1 MPSLEALDK
10 VVKNTLQAIENSKQQ
25 IFDIAETAR
34 KETLRLERELVLLEN
49 QAGEVIKA
57 VDALELKVKQARLRL
72 AEVDSRLGSY
82 SEAEVKR
89 AYDTASELQTQ
100 LLLLRE
106 RENQLRSKRDQ
117 LQVTLKNMQQTVA
130 KAENLAS
137 QVAVVMDFLS
147 GSLNEV
153 NSQLEGLAQKQNLS
167 IRVIKAQEEERK
179 RVAREIHDGPAQAI
193 ANIVLRMEFCEKL
206 LELKPDKVKGELQS
220 LKELVR
226 NTLQDIRK
234 IIFDLRPMALDDL
247 GLVPA
252 LRRYLE
258 DYKGKYNLNT
268 EFIFF
273 GYERRLDNAIEVGL
287 FRVVQEA
294 LNNVWKHAQANKVVV
309 RLEMGRDSVN
319 ILVKD
324 DGHGFDVEQALA
336 NKQRESLGL
345 TSMRER
351 VELLGG
357 TFVLRSRPGQGTEI
371 LLKVPLKEG

>member
-34 KETLRLERELVLLEN
+34 KEVVRLERELVLLEN
-49 QAGEVIKA
+49 QVNDVIKA
-57 VDALELKVKQARLRL
+57 VDILELKVKQARLRL
-72 AEVDSRLGSY
+72 AEVDSSLGKY

-117 LQVTLKNMQQTVA
+117 LQLTLKNMQQTVA

-153 NSQLEGLAQKQNLS
+153 NNQLEGLAQKQNLS

-258 DYKGKYNLNT
+258 DYKSKYNLNT

-273 GYERRLDNAIEVGL
+273 GYERRLDNAVEVGL

-294 LNNVWKHAQANKVVV
+294 LNNVWKHARASKVIV
-309 RLEMGRDSVN
+309 RLEMGRDNVN
-319 ILVKD
+319 ILIKD
-324 DGHGFDVEQALA
+324 DGQGFDVEQALA

-357 TFVLRSRPGQGTEI
+357 TFILRSRPGQGTEI
-371 LLKVPLKEG
+371 LLKVPLNEG